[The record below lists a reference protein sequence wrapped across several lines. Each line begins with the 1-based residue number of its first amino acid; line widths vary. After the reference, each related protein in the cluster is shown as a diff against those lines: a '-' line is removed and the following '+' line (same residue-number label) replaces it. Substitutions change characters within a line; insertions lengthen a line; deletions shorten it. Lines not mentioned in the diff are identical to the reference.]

1 MNDGLRCSFCQR
13 SQREVRKL
21 VVGRNASICDG
32 CLPLARKALSLDDP
46 VDLPCGFCGKR
57 IGAGSRKRGSPPL
70 VGLAA
75 AGDARICR
83 ACLDLSDAIVEEAVG

>member
-32 CLPLARKALSLDDP
+32 CLPQAREALSLDDP
-46 VDLPCGFCGKR
+46 VGLPCGFCGKR
-57 IGAGSRKRGSPPL
+57 VDARSRRRKSRGL
-70 VGLAA
+70 DGVAIVG
-75 AGDARICR
+75 GARICR